1 MGFLKVAFISYE
13 QREDFQD
20 DTFKMVAGL
29 VARAIDA
36 QVHKD
41 LESLFTSID
50 AIYTILWKRIKQ
62 TEKFNAE
69 LDKLREEIYSQDAID
84 DYTKSRQLD
93 KARMLWKELAGAL
106 DDGGLLLRERL
117 DKSELVTRE

>member
-1 MGFLKVAFISYE
+1 MAFISYE

-29 VARAIDA
+29 VARAVEA
-36 QVHKD
+36 QLNKNLTD
-41 LESLFTSID
+41 LFDSVD
-50 AIYTILWKRIKQ
+50 AIDTLLHKRIKDYPSF
-62 TEKFNAE
+62 EHDLEELRVLVYSDAE
-69 LDKLREEIYSQDAID
+69 RD
-84 DYTKSRQLD
+84 DYSRTQLFD
-93 KARMLWKELAGAL
+93 RVRRLSKKLMGAL

>member
-1 MGFLKVAFISYE
+1 MAFISYE

-41 LESLFTSID
+41 LESLFTSVD
-50 AIYTILWKRIKQ
+50 AIYTILWKRIKNN
-62 TEKFNAE
+62 EEFSVRLEA
-69 LDKLREEIYSQDAID
+69 LRKQLYAVDVVDEFG
-84 DYTKSRQLD
+84 KSRQLD
-93 KARMLWKELAGAL
+93 EARALWKELAGAL

-117 DKSELVTRE
+117 DKSELVTRS

>member
-1 MGFLKVAFISYE
+1 MAFISYE

-36 QVHKD
+36 QGHKD
-41 LESLFTSID
+41 LESLFTSVD
-50 AIYTILWKRIKQ
+50 AIYTILWKRIRH
-62 TEKFNAE
+62 EGFEEE
-69 LDKLREEIYSQDAID
+69 LEELRAQLYAPDEVDP
-84 DYTKSRQLD
+84 YTKSRQLD
-93 KARMLWKELAGAL
+93 RARKLWKVLAGSL

>member
-1 MGFLKVAFISYE
+1 MAFISYE

-50 AIYTILWKRIKQ
+50 AIYTILWKRIKN
-62 TEKFNAE
+62 TEAF
-69 LDKLREEIYSQDAID
+69 DKKLEDLRTDLYTRD
-84 DYTKSRQLD
+84 DVDEYTKSRQLD
-93 KARMLWKELAGAL
+93 QARRLWRELAGCL

-117 DKSELVTRE
+117 DKSELVTRS

>member
-1 MGFLKVAFISYE
+1 MAFISYE

-41 LESLFTSID
+41 LESLFTSVD
-50 AIYTILWKRIKQ
+50 AIYTILWKRIKR
-62 TEKFNAE
+62 TEEFGK
-69 LDKLREEIYSQDAID
+69 KLEALRKEIYSLDEVD
-84 DYTKSRQLD
+84 DFSKSRQLD
-93 KARMLWKELAGAL
+93 RTRELWRELAGCL

-117 DKSELVTRE
+117 DKSELVTRS

>member
-1 MGFLKVAFISYE
+1 MAFISYE

-41 LESLFTSID
+41 LESLFTSVD
-50 AIYTILWKRIKQ
+50 AIYTILWKRIKE
-62 TEKFNAE
+62 TEAFREKLE
-69 LDKLREEIYSQDAID
+69 KLRVELYTTEAD

-93 KARMLWKELAGAL
+93 EARELWRDLAGCL

-117 DKSELVTRE
+117 DKSELVTRS

>member
-1 MGFLKVAFISYE
+1 VAFISYE

-41 LESLFTSID
+41 LESLFTSVD
-50 AIYTILWKRIKQ
+50 AIYTVLWKCIKH
-62 TEKFNAE
+62 TDEFREKLE
-69 LDKLREEIYSQDAID
+69 KLRVELYAVDAVD
-84 DYTKSRQLD
+84 EYTKSRQLD
-93 KARMLWKELAGAL
+93 RARELWRELAGCL

-117 DKSELVTRE
+117 DKSELVTRS